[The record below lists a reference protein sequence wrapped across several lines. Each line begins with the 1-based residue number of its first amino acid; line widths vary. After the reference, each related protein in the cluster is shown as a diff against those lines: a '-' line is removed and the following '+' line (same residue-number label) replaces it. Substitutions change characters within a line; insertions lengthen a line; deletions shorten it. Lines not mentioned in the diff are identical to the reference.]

1 MSQIPLG
8 SLSTET
14 PRQQPQL
21 KLHQHPSNKFCTEDT
36 LPGACSTFCTETLL
50 RYLLNTVHGKHSI
63 SHRQCGAQTG
73 SEGQRGTALTQTKS
87 LKTARGVSV
96 SSQQDVLVTCRGG
109 FLLLSSGLSPGG
121 ILRL

>member
-1 MSQIPLG
+1 MGLFPDVAPVPTDPPGDQLGGSRVSQIPLG

-14 PRQQPQL
+14 PQQQPQL
-21 KLHQHPSNKFCTEDT
+21 KLHQRPSDKFCTEDT

-63 SHRQCGAQTG
+63 SHRQHGAQTG

-87 LKTARGVSV
+87 LKTAGAF
-96 SSQQDVLVTCRGG
+96 Q
-109 FLLLSSGLSPGG
+109 
-121 ILRL
+121 